1 MLTEQQIHNVIASL
15 PFHASISTDSFKSND
30 NGIIFKLAITAITE
44 KGEENLEFVVL
55 IAPYYPF
62 HYQGH
67 EGIEFFNY
75 TLMDYSH
82 IMEAGNLCLHS
93 PSNVNAEEKLY
104 FDLLHLWEWIQ
115 KYYVRGENDCNY
127 EHLVVN
133 EGLLGENYIS
143 IAFTNDAVF
152 NDGKRYGISTL
163 VELHSSLHQG
173 RTMNNYLAVKF
184 ECADVTCDVYSGV
197 SNIYR
202 GMSDCIKVP
211 FLLLDKAPAAHNK
224 FVVSSIPEFSSF
236 CNQEQLS
243 FINSFAE
250 KYRKKNKGSSVFP
263 VLVGYPTVSKKI
275 HWITLLIDSQSL
287 PWHGKPE
294 IINGRK
300 TGRWLS
306 VPNEGLLSFA
316 KTENISKEYFFGRG
330 ALSPKLTDKKILII
344 GIGAVGSILAH
355 TLVKGGCVD
364 LTIYDFDTKSYG
376 NCCRSEYG
384 FISGI
389 TAKMDELWGK
399 LIMDSPFVAVSRLPS
414 DFDLCLKSYIEGS
427 ENEVRLREFL
437 NKFDVIF
444 DCSADDDLSYI
455 LEKIHPTSTVLS
467 ISITNNARELIVAV
481 SPNVTAFQKFAVS
494 NLAQDEG
501 VDMFYPIGCWNPTF
515 KASYN
520 DISTVLQFGIKKI
533 NQMFDSQATVRSF
546 IVKANDNGISVE
558 MA

>member
-1 MLTEQQIHNVIASL
+1 MLTEQQIQKIIASL
-15 PFHASISTDSFKSND
+15 PFHVSIGADSFKSNS
-30 NGIIFKLAITAITE
+30 NGIIFKMAIAVSTE
-44 KGEENLEFVVL
+44 KGNENLEFGVF
-55 IAPYYPF
+55 ITPHYPF
-62 HYQGH
+62 HYKGR
-67 EGIEFFNY
+67 EGIEFFNPA
-75 TLMDYSH
+75 LMDYSH

-104 FDLLHLWEWIQ
+104 FDLVHLWEWIQ
-115 KYYVRGENDCNY
+115 KYYVRGESDNNY

-152 NDGKRYGISTL
+152 NGGKRYGISTL
-163 VELHSSLHQG
+163 VELHSSRHQG

-184 ECADVTCDVYSGV
+184 ECADVACDVYSGV
-197 SNIYR
+197 SHIYS

-211 FLLLDKAPAAHNK
+211 FLLLDKAPAAHKK

-236 CNQEQLS
+236 CNQEQLAY
-243 FINSFAE
+243 INSFAE
-250 KYRKKNKGSSVFP
+250 KYRKRNKGSSVFP

-275 HWITLLIDSQSL
+275 HWITLLLDSKSM
-287 PWHGKPE
+287 PWYGEPE

-306 VPNEGLLSFA
+306 IPNEGLLKFA

-330 ALSPKLTDKKILII
+330 SLSSNLTEKKILIM

-355 TLVKGGCVD
+355 TLVKGGCTD
-364 LTIYDFDTKSYG
+364 LTLYDFDEKSYG

-399 LIMDSPFVAVSRLPS
+399 LIMDSPFVVVSRLPS

-455 LEKIHPTSTVLS
+455 LEKIHPTGSVLS

-494 NLAQDEG
+494 TLVQDEEL
-501 VDMFYPIGCWNPTF
+501 DMFYPIGCWNPTF

-533 NQMFDSQATVRSF
+533 NQMFDSKASLCSF
-546 IVKANDNGISVE
+546 IVKSNDNGISVE